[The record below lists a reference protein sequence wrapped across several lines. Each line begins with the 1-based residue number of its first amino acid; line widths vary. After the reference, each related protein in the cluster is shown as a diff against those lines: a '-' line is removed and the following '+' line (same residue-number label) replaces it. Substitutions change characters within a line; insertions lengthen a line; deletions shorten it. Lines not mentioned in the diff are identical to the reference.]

1 MWNWLLSMNFCMNKV
16 TSIMKRTF
24 IILLTLLLVGPLCA
38 QQQRGRPH
46 RELPKI
52 EEMVNDLSN
61 AQKKKLNAIQK
72 DAKER
77 ISKLQAERDDVRD
90 SICALMRMDGDQ
102 SEKLFPLLDRENAL
116 RSQIIKE
123 KYKTRLKIDKVLTKE
138 QQIVV
143 RKKIEADRKARHE
156 RRQGQQHT

>member
-1 MWNWLLSMNFCMNKV
+1 
-16 TSIMKRTF
+16 MKRTF
-24 IILLTLLLVGPLCA
+24 IILLTLLLVGTLSA
-38 QQQRGRPH
+38 QQQRGRSH

-77 ISKLQAERDDVRD
+77 ISKLQAERDEVRD
-90 SICALMRMDGDQ
+90 SIRALMRMDGDQ
-102 SEKLFPLLDRENAL
+102 SEKIFPLLDRENAL

-123 KYKTRLKIDKVLTKE
+123 KYKTRLRIDKVLTKE

-156 RRQGQQHT
+156 RRQNQQQ

>member
-1 MWNWLLSMNFCMNKV
+1 
-16 TSIMKRTF
+16 MKRTF

-90 SICALMRMDGDQ
+90 SIRALMRMDGDQ
-102 SEKLFPLLDRENAL
+102 SEKIFPLV
-116 RSQIIKE
+116 E
-123 KYKTRLKIDKVLTKE
+123 KYKTRLKVEKVLTKE
-138 QQIVV
+138 QQMEV

>member
-1 MWNWLLSMNFCMNKV
+1 
-16 TSIMKRTF
+16 MKRTF
-24 IILLTLLLVGPLCA
+24 IILLTLLLVGTLSA
-38 QQQRGRPH
+38 QQQRGRFH

-77 ISKLQAERDDVRD
+77 ISKLQAERDEVRD
-90 SICALMRMDGDQ
+90 SIRALMRMDGDQ
-102 SEKLFPLLDRENAL
+102 SEKIFPLLDRENAL

-123 KYKTRLKIDKVLTKE
+123 KYKTRLRIDKVLTKE

-156 RRQGQQHT
+156 RRQNQQQT

>member
-16 TSIMKRTF
+16 TSIMKKTF

-72 DAKER
+72 DAKEK

-90 SICALMRMDGDQ
+90 SVRALMRMDGDQ

-123 KYKTRLKIDKVLTKE
+123 KYKTRLKVEKVLTKE
-138 QQIVV
+138 QQMEV